1 MKIIALGD
9 IHGNLPALEVVLRES
24 RAEGYDVICHTGDLV
39 GFAPFPEETVALV
52 RAERIQGVRGDLD
65 ESVSA
70 QAEDFGGNG
79 VDGRIR
85 RLEALAYAWTV
96 QSTERFT
103 RRHLGDL
110 PFDQRL
116 EAGGRRTVFVHANPI
131 DVSTSLWE
139 DRDEDYFRDMG
150 DAAEADIIVLGHTH
164 RPYHRI
170 VDGRHFINAG
180 SVGYP
185 EDGDPRTGYAVITV
199 NGNVEVQYR
208 RFPYDVDR
216 LLREARARRFPQESA
231 ALFKA

>member
-70 QAEDFGGNG
+70 QADDFGGNG
-79 VDGRIR
+79 VDGRVR
-85 RLEALAYAWTV
+85 RLESLAYAWTV
-96 QSTERFT
+96 QRTERIT
-103 RRHLGDL
+103 RRHLADL
-110 PFDQRL
+110 PFDQRM

-170 VDGRHFINAG
+170 VDGRHR
-180 SVGYP
+180 SEERRVGK
-185 EDGDPRTGYAVITV
+185 ECRS
-199 NGNVEVQYR
+199 R
-208 RFPYDVDR
+208 WSPYH
-216 LLREARARRFPQESA
+216 
-231 ALFKA
+231 